1 VRPSSKRSS
10 VLTAACGQRRT
21 IAAALA
27 IVAIVAV
34 ALPHAAFAG
43 TSDTDQ
49 IRQVVYD
56 SQVAQQR
63 LDLPANPQPA
73 GEGLAP
79 AVIGD
84 MQSRIATQ
92 LPQYYAGQ
100 RLQEVTSVMQQHAAA
115 QANGTITEQD
125 GGVDSISFD
134 LVTVQGQSAVATGQ
148 VVKWLKLAWK
158 AQSGK
163 ISVAEPRGPVNFVD
177 HLTNTSDGWRIVSES
192 LTFPTGTGP

>member
-1 VRPSSKRSS
+1 MGPSCKRSS
-10 VLTAACGQRRT
+10 VLTAACGQLRA
-21 IAAALA
+21 IGAVLA
-27 IVAIVAV
+27 VAAIVAV
-34 ALPHAAFAG
+34 VLPRAAFAG

-73 GEGLAP
+73 GQGLAP
-79 AVIGD
+79 AVVGD
-84 MQSRIATQ
+84 MQSRIAAQ

-100 RLQEVTSVMQQHAAA
+100 RLQEITSIMQQHAAD
-115 QANGTITEQD
+115 QANGIITEQD
-125 GGVDSISFD
+125 GGVDSITFD
-134 LVTVQGQSAVATGQ
+134 AVTVQGQSAVATGQ

-158 AQSGK
+158 AQNGK

-177 HLTNTSDGWRIVSES
+177 QLTNTSDGWRIVSES
-192 LTFPTGTGP
+192 LTFPPGTGP